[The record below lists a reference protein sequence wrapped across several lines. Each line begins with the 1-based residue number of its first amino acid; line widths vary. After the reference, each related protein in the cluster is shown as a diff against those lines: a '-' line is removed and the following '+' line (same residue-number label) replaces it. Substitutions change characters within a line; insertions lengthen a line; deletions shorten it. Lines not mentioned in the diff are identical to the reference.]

1 MRRRLALLS
10 YALLV
15 SLAAGL
21 FASPAAGEAPRR
33 SGDEQMLAIGREVA
47 GFGGLFRDRTGRHV
61 AWVQDPSSAGADTLR
76 AALGDVQILRG
87 DFAFERLVAWRGA
100 LRPLL
105 ALADVRAIDADESR
119 NRVVLGIG
127 PAVDVAALRAAI
139 AASGVPADAVVLSS
153 WPEMAA
159 LPLRV
164 EAPAKPR
171 KGPTVRDRFRPV
183 PGGVQIAFG
192 NFVCTLGFNAV
203 RQGVTGFVTN
213 SHCSAVQGAADGTRY
228 AQPTGRTFIATESF
242 DPPRFEGGACPPGRV
257 CRFSDSAFVRWGN
270 RRDANLA
277 RIARPSGLNSVKL
290 AAAAHRFVINAVAE
304 AAVGDVVNKVG
315 RTTGW
320 TRGPVVATCAD
331 VNVAGSNSTMLCQ
344 SVVEGIS
351 NSGDSGSPVFIQSSA
366 TNASLVGILWGGN
379 AAAGIF
385 VFSPGANVGLDLGTL
400 ALN

>member
-1 MRRRLALLS
+1 MRRRLTFLS
-10 YALLV
+10 SALLV
-15 SLAAGL
+15 ALTAGL
-21 FASPAAGEAPRR
+21 PASPAGATPQR
-33 SGDEQMLAIGREVA
+33 SGDEQMLAIGREVP
-47 GFGGLFRDRTGRHV
+47 GFGGLFRDRAGQHV
-61 AWVQDPSSAGADTLR
+61 AWLQDPSSASADTLR
-76 AALGDVQILRG
+76 AALGDVKILRG
-87 DFAFERLVAWRGA
+87 EFAFERLVAWRGS

-105 ALADVRAIDADESR
+105 SLAGVRAIDADESR

-127 PAVDVAALRAAI
+127 PAADVAALRAAI
-139 AASGVPADAVVLSS
+139 AASGVPADAVTLSP
-153 WPEMAA
+153 WPEMTP

-164 EAPAKPR
+164 DAPAKPPR
-171 KGPTVRDRFRPV
+171 GPTLRDRFRPA
-183 PGGVQIAFG
+183 PGGIQIAFG

-213 SHCSAVQGAADGTRY
+213 SHCSAIGGANDGTRY

-277 RIARPSGLNSVKL
+277 RIARPSGLNSLKL
-290 AAAAHRFVINAVAE
+290 AAAAHRFVINTVAE
-304 AAVGDVVNKVG
+304 AEVGDVVNKVG

-331 VNVAGSNSTMLCQ
+331 VNVAGENATMLCQ
-344 SVVEGIS
+344 SVVEAVS

-366 TNASLVGILWGGN
+366 ANASLVGILWGGN
-379 AAAGIF
+379 AAAGLF
-385 VFSPGANVGLDLGTL
+385 VFSPGANVSLDLGAL